1 MATASLEVK
10 THFRRLKDP
19 RRKHRQQHRFLDIL
33 FIATCAVIA
42 GADSWPQIEAF
53 GKRRRTWLKRFLAL
67 PNGIPSH
74 DTFRRLFAALDP
86 QAFQACVRQWLL
98 ALSGALGLE
107 QIAID
112 GKTLRG
118 SSNAASELGP
128 LQLVSAWATQSHVSL
143 GQVAVAAD
151 SNEITAIPRLLEL
164 LELKGALVSIDAM
177 GCQREIAERIIAG
190 GGNYILT
197 VKGNQEQLLK
207 DIQQCL
213 QEALDHEHPQL
224 SFYETEER
232 GHGRVERRCYTV
244 LQEITALGQRQ
255 QWRGLQAIGMCYSE
269 RTIGEKTS
277 TEVRYFIGSKK
288 RSARYYGRGLRNHWG
303 IENNLHWQLDVVFGE
318 DADRTQ
324 DRNAA
329 ANLALLRRVALTLLK
344 RHPSKDS
351 LVSKRMQAAWNC
363 GFLEEILKGSAN
375 PDKL

>member
-1 MATASLEVK
+1 MATASLEIK
-10 THFRRLKDP
+10 THFRRLQDP

-53 GKRRRTWLKRFLAL
+53 GKRRHAWLKRFLAL

-74 DTFRRLFAALDP
+74 DTFQRLFAALEP

-118 SSNAASELGP
+118 SGNAAAELGP

-164 LELKGALVSIDAM
+164 LELKGALVSIDAI
-177 GCQREIAERIIAG
+177 GCQKEIAERIITG

-207 DIQQCL
+207 DLQQCL
-213 QEALDHEHPQL
+213 QEALDDADPQL
-224 SFYETEER
+224 SFYAIEER

-244 LQEITALGQRQ
+244 LPEVTGLGQRQ
-255 QWRGLQAIGMCYSE
+255 QWRGLRAIGMCYSE
-269 RTIGEKTS
+269 RTVQGETS
-277 TEVRYFIGSKK
+277 TEVRYFIGSKI
-288 RSARYYGRGLRNHWG
+288 RSARYYGRALRNHWG
-303 IENNLHWQLDVVFGE
+303 IENNLHWQLDVSFGE
-318 DADRTQ
+318 DRDRTQ
-324 DRNAA
+324 ERNAA
-329 ANLALLRRVALTLLK
+329 ENLALLRRVALTLLK
-344 RHPSKDS
+344 RHPGKDS
-351 LVSKRMQAAWNC
+351 LVSKRKQAGWDC
-363 GFLEEILKGSAN
+363 ELLEEILRGSVN
-375 PDKL
+375 PEKL